1 MKLCS
6 TKTQEIPE
14 ACICGY
20 NKDMARGWES
30 KSIESQIESAVSR
43 KNTKNMPKRSPAD
56 IEALRE
62 REGLEL
68 SRTRIKNQMDACE
81 NPRYRLILDKAL
93 ADLDVKLAKFQ
104 LRQAAHSG

>member
-1 MKLCS
+1 
-6 TKTQEIPE
+6 
-14 ACICGY
+14 
-20 NKDMARGWES
+20 MARGWES
-30 KSIESQIESAVSR
+30 KSIESQIESAESR
-43 KNTKNMPKRSPAD
+43 KNTQNMPKRSPAD

-68 SRTRIKNQMDACE
+68 SRTRILNQMEACE

-104 LRQAAHSG
+104 LRRAAHSG